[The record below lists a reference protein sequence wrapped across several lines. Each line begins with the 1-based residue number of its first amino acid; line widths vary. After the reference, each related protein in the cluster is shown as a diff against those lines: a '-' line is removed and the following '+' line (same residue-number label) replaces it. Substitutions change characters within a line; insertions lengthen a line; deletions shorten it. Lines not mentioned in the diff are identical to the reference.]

1 MSIIKLAFT
10 GKTDSPLKDLADV
23 CICIEGLT
31 STVQEIHQLA
41 YHILC
46 DLVEAHFAEKQ

>member
-1 MSIIKLAFT
+1 MS
-10 GKTDSPLKDLADV
+10 DV
-23 CICIEGLT
+23 CVALNGPT

-46 DLVEAHFAEKQ
+46 DLVEEHFTEK